1 MRLLTE
7 IEERLAAIRK
17 EVEERGVGLTA
28 EQVAQ
33 YESEV
38 KDLQEERANLI
49 AQQEQR
55 SKLLAALANGEV
67 PNKNGETTAPTLLR
81 SIAPADGSGAEQR
94 AIVNKYETM
103 EYRKAFMEYVTRGVA
118 MPKEYR
124 QDAVSATTDVGA
136 AIPTNV
142 LNQIITKLESVGN
155 ILTKVT
161 RTAYKGG
168 VTIPKSTVKP
178 VATWTAQGKGSDKQ
192 KQDTSGTVTFAYHKL
207 RCAVAVSL
215 EVDTMAIT
223 AFENLLINN
232 IVEAMTKA
240 LEQAIISGTGV
251 GQPKGITVETADAG
265 QTVETSKP
273 AYTDLITAEG
283 NLPVAY
289 EKGAEWCMSKK
300 TYMNYYGLLDSNG
313 QPIGRIN
320 YGLAGKP
327 EYTLLGRPVNVC
339 DYLPSFANAEK
350 DTVIGFLFNFKDYVL
365 NTNYA
370 MGVKKYEDNETD
382 DMVTKG
388 IMLAD
393 GKVVDTGSY
402 VPLKKVQAV

>member
-1 MRLLTE
+1 MRLKE
-7 IEERLAAIRK
+7 IELRLAAIK
-17 EVEERGVGLTA
+17 KDVEERGAQLTA
-28 EQVAQ
+28 EELAK
-33 YESEV
+33 YEKEV
-38 KDLQEERANLI
+38 KDLQEERTAI
-49 AQQEQR
+49 IQQQEQR
-55 SKLLAALANGEV
+55 ASLLAAIAAGEVTDANGN
-67 PNKNGETTAPTLLR
+67 PTAPTVLR
-81 SIAPADGSGAEQR
+81 SIKPADGSGAEQR
-94 AIVNKYETM
+94 TAVNKYETM
-103 EYRKAFMEYVTRGVA
+103 EYRKVFMEYVTRGVTI
-118 MPKEYR
+118 PKEYR
-124 QDAVSATTDVGA
+124 QDAVSQTTDVGA
-136 AIPTNV
+136 VIPTNV

-155 ILTKVT
+155 ILAKVT

-178 VATWTAQGKGSDKQ
+178 VATWTTQGKGSDKQ

-207 RCAVAVSL
+207 RCALAVSL

-251 GQPKGITVETADAG
+251 GQPKGITAETADAG
-265 QTVETSKP
+265 QTVETAKP
-273 AYTDLITAEG
+273 AYADLIAAEG

-300 TYMNYYGLLDSNG
+300 TYMNYYGLTDSNG

-339 DYLPSFANAEK
+339 DYLPSFANAENNSI
-350 DTVIGFLFNFKDYVL
+350 VGFLFNFKDYVL

-370 MGVKKYEDNETD
+370 MGVKKYEDNDTD

>member
-1 MRLLTE
+1 MRLKE
-7 IEERLAAIRK
+7 IELRLAAIK
-17 EVEERGVGLTA
+17 KDVEERGAQLTA
-28 EQVAQ
+28 EELAK
-33 YESEV
+33 YEKEV
-38 KDLQEERANLI
+38 KDLQEERTAI
-49 AQQEQR
+49 IQQQEQHT
-55 SKLLAALANGEV
+55 SLLAAIAAGEVTDANGN
-67 PNKNGETTAPTLLR
+67 PTAPTVLR
-81 SIAPADGSGAEQR
+81 SIKPADGSGAEQR
-94 AIVNKYETM
+94 AAVNKYETM
-103 EYRKAFMEYVTRGVA
+103 EYRKAFMEYVTRGVTI
-118 MPKEYR
+118 PKEYR
-124 QDAVSATTDVGA
+124 QDAVSQTTDVGA
-136 AIPTNV
+136 VIPTNV

-155 ILTKVT
+155 ILAKVT

-178 VATWTAQGKGSDKQ
+178 VATWTTQGKGSDKQ

-240 LEQAIISGTGV
+240 LEQAIISGTGA
-251 GQPKGITVETADAG
+251 GQPKGITAETADAG
-265 QTVETSKP
+265 QTVETAKP
-273 AYTDLITAEG
+273 AYADLIAAEG

-300 TYMNYYGLLDSNG
+300 TYMNYYGLTDSNG

-339 DYLPSFANAEK
+339 DYLPSFANAENNSI
-350 DTVIGFLFNFKDYVL
+350 VGFLFNFKDYVL

-370 MGVKKYEDNETD
+370 MGVKKYEDNDTD

>member
-1 MRLLTE
+1 MRLKE
-7 IEERLAAIRK
+7 IELRLATIK
-17 EVEERGVGLTA
+17 KDVEERGAQITA
-28 EQVAQ
+28 EELAK
-33 YESEV
+33 YEKEV
-38 KDLQEERANLI
+38 KKLQEERKAII

-55 SKLLAALANGEV
+55 TSLLTALAAGEV
-67 PNKNGETTAPTLLR
+67 PDGHGGVTAPTVLR
-81 SIAPADGSGAEQR
+81 NIKPADGSGAEQR
-94 AIVNKYETM
+94 AAVNKYETM
-103 EYRKAFMEYVTRGVA
+103 EYRRAFMDYVTRGTAIPV
-118 MPKEYR
+118 EYR

-136 AIPTNV
+136 AIPTTV

-155 ILTKVT
+155 ILAKVT

-178 VATWTAQGKGSDKQ
+178 TATWTAQGKGSDKQ

-251 GQPKGITVETADAG
+251 GQPKGITAETAAAG
-265 QTVETSKP
+265 QTVETSVP
-273 AYTDLITAEG
+273 SYADLIAAEG

-300 TYMNYYGLLDSNG
+300 TFMSYYGLTDTNG

-320 YGLAGKP
+320 YGMAGKP

-350 DTVIGFLFNFKDYVL
+350 DTIVGFLFNFKDYVL

-370 MGVKKYEDNETD
+370 MGVKKYEDNDTD

>member
-1 MRLLTE
+1 MKLKE
-7 IEERLAAIRK
+7 IELRLAAIK
-17 EVEERGVGLTA
+17 KDVEERDTQLTA
-28 EQVAQ
+28 EELAN
-33 YESEV
+33 YEKEV
-38 KDLQEERANLI
+38 KDLQEERAAI
-49 AQQEQR
+49 IQQQEQR
-55 SKLLAALANGEV
+55 TSLLAAIAAGEVTDANGN
-67 PNKNGETTAPTLLR
+67 PTAPTVLR
-81 SIAPADGSGAEQR
+81 NIKPADGSGAEQR
-94 AIVNKYETM
+94 TAVNKYETM
-103 EYRKAFMEYVTRGVA
+103 EYRKAFMEYVTRGVTI
-118 MPKEYR
+118 PKEYR
-124 QDAVSATTDVGA
+124 QDAVSQTTDVGA
-136 AIPTNV
+136 VIPTNV

-155 ILTKVT
+155 ILAKVT

-223 AFENLLINN
+223 AFESLLINN

-240 LEQAIISGTGV
+240 LEQAIISGTGT
-251 GQPKGITVETADAG
+251 GQPKGITAETADEG

-300 TYMNYYGLLDSNG
+300 TYMSYYGLTDSNG

-339 DYLPSFANAEK
+339 DYLPSFANAENNSI
-350 DTVIGFLFNFKDYVL
+350 VGFLFNFKDYVL

-370 MGVKKYEDNETD
+370 MGVKKYEDNDTD

>member
-1 MRLLTE
+1 MRLKE
-7 IEERLAAIRK
+7 IELRLAAIK
-17 EVEERGVGLTA
+17 KDVEERGTQLTA
-28 EQVAQ
+28 EELAK
-33 YESEV
+33 YEKEV
-38 KDLQEERANLI
+38 KDLQEERAAI
-49 AQQEQR
+49 IQQQEQR
-55 SKLLAALANGEV
+55 TSLLAAIAAGEV
-67 PNKNGETTAPTLLR
+67 PDGNGNITAPTVLR
-81 SIAPADGSGAEQR
+81 NIKPADGSGAEQR
-94 AIVNKYETM
+94 TAVNKYETM
-103 EYRKAFMEYVTRGVA
+103 EYRKAFMEYVTRDVTI
-118 MPKEYR
+118 PKEYR
-124 QDAVSATTDVGA
+124 QDAVSQTTDVGA
-136 AIPTNV
+136 VIPTNV

-155 ILTKVT
+155 ILAKVT

-178 VATWTAQGKGSDKQ
+178 VATWTAQGQGSDKQ

-240 LEQAIISGTGV
+240 LEQAIISGTGA
-251 GQPKGITVETADAG
+251 GQPKGITAETADAG

-300 TYMNYYGLLDSNG
+300 TYMSYYGLTDSNG

-339 DYLPSFANAEK
+339 DYLPSFANAENNAI
-350 DTVIGFLFNFKDYVL
+350 VGFLFNFKDYVL

-393 GKVVDTGSY
+393 GKVVDKGSY